1 MIICNLNSFPQRRF
15 QILVCPFQISLFI
28 PLLYFVSICIQFVNR
43 ILHHYV
49 LTIVVD
55 CPDRLALRIQT
66 GSIFGNMRAT
76 AFRHIDLVITFFVIN
91 MPIWF
96 DNAFF

>member
-1 MIICNLNSFPQRRF
+1 MIICNPEQFSTAVFSDIGLPISNFP
-15 QILVCPFQISLFI
+15 FI
-28 PLLYFVSICIQFVNR
+28 PLLYFVSICIQFINR
-43 ILHHYV
+43 ILHHYA

-76 AFRHIDLVITFFVIN
+76 AFRHIDFVITFSL
-91 MPIWF
+91 
-96 DNAFF
+96 